1 MQRGI
6 ATFTKVFLW
15 RKGGVGEEGEG
26 IKRSEVETESFITWN
41 VFFYGEGVS
50 IGFSVVETI
59 EFFGTKVEQ
68 LRKKVEL
75 CIKKVEIFS
84 GKVEDFI

>member
-41 VFFYGEGVS
+41 VFFM
-50 IGFSVVETI
+50 
-59 EFFGTKVEQ
+59 
-68 LRKKVEL
+68 
-75 CIKKVEIFS
+75 
-84 GKVEDFI
+84 GKV

>member
-50 IGFSVVETI
+50 IGFYVVETI
-59 EFFGTKVEQ
+59 EFFGTKVER
-68 LRKKVEL
+68 LGSKVEPRFR
-75 CIKKVEIFS
+75 KVEHF
-84 GKVEDFI
+84 

>member
-15 RKGGVGEEGEG
+15 RKGGIGEEGEG
-26 IKRSEVETESFITWN
+26 IKRSEVEPESFITWN

-50 IGFSVVETI
+50 IGFYVVETI
-59 EFFGTKVEQ
+59 EFFGAKVEQ

-75 CIKKVEIFS
+75 HTKKVEIF
-84 GKVEDFI
+84 

>member
-26 IKRSEVETESFITWN
+26 IKRSEVETECFITWN

-50 IGFSVVETI
+50 ISFCVVEDI
-59 EFFGTKVEQ
+59 EFFDAKVEP
-68 LRKKVEL
+68 RFRKVEH
-75 CIKKVEIFS
+75 F
-84 GKVEDFI
+84 

>member
-26 IKRSEVETESFITWN
+26 IKRSEVETESFIMWN

-50 IGFSVVETI
+50 ISFCVVETI
-59 EFFGTKVEQ
+59 EFFGTKVEP
-68 LRKKVEL
+68 RFRKVEH
-75 CIKKVEIFS
+75 F
-84 GKVEDFI
+84 

>member
-15 RKGGVGEEGEG
+15 RKGGIGEEGEG
-26 IKRSEVETESFITWN
+26 IKRSEVEPESFITWN

-50 IGFSVVETI
+50 IGFYVVEDI
-59 EFFGTKVEQ
+59 EFFDAEVER
-68 LRKKVEL
+68 L
-75 CIKKVEIFS
+75 
-84 GKVEDFI
+84 G